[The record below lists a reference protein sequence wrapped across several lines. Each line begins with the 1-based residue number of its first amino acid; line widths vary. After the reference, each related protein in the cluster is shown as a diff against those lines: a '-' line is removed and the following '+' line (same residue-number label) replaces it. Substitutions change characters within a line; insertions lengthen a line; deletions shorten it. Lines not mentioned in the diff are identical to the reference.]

1 MYTSYLYIYI
11 YIYIIVYI
19 LICNGTHKYCTKQT
33 TFQWH
38 WSVIQSIIFFCE
50 ISWGDPWETPC
61 NRNPN
66 NSPWPVHSSGS
77 FFALKRQHAFPR
89 PHQEQSPE
97 TFPQGCQQSLPVNYD
112 WDSTNVWVSVCIQSA
127 LSILAI
133 HLHPRMRLNAFII
146 VACLHSEASLAA
158 SASSF
163 EIVSEWIPQWAL
175 LENWVPVELVLVWSG
190 FVPLT
195 SLLEK
200 SWKIQFLG
208 YRILSWCLSNVT
220 IFAFVSLHSTNWF
233 KSCWVRQF
241 QHEWREHGRYG
252 WRSPQLPLWE
262 HFPPASGW
270 HVVTPR
276 FGLGNNRGEARQ
288 SERL

>member
-1 MYTSYLYIYI
+1 MEWSWRIYTCIYLYTKHIQCMSYMYSIY
-11 YIYIIVYI
+11 
-19 LICNGTHKYCTKQT
+19 ICNGTHKYCTKQT

-38 WSVIQSIIFFCE
+38 WSVIQSIIFFCK
-50 ISWGDPWETPC
+50 ISWGDPSETPC
-61 NRNPN
+61 NRNPKSTPRDLCIHRDRFSHWSDSMHFRDRTRSN
-66 NSPWPVHSSGS
+66 RQKHFHRAASNLCLSTTTETLQMCGFPFAYNLHCLCWRRRIIGYSSTS
-77 FFALKRQHAFPR
+77 Q
-89 PHQEQSPE
+89 
-97 TFPQGCQQSLPVNYD
+97 
-112 WDSTNVWVSVCIQSA
+112 
-127 LSILAI
+127 
-133 HLHPRMRLNAFII
+133 NAFECLYHCT

-200 SWKIQFLG
+200 SNFGGIEFWADAYLMLLFSPRKL
-208 YRILSWCLSNVT
+208 
-220 IFAFVSLHSTNWF
+220 
-233 KSCWVRQF
+233 
-241 QHEWREHGRYG
+241 QHEWREHGRYC

-276 FGLGNNRGEARQ
+276 FGLVNNRGEARQ